1 MKISPFWAPWV
12 LAAALLGVAG
22 AAAAQPQPVPP
33 KVARELDQASYV
45 ELLRQWRAYM
55 DTHGETAVGLV
66 NLGMAYEYSGER
78 EAALQAAR
86 RAVKL
91 EPESPQA
98 LAYLGKLL
106 SIVEED
112 QESALATLLEC
123 RRLAPDYGF
132 GLTMLATVQLKLG
145 RLAQAQATFKTV
157 FEQHIISRPLQ
168 DYGYNLLVGLPQGA
182 VLVTAGDSD
191 TYAVLSLQAGLGFR
205 QDVAVLN
212 ISLLNVP
219 AYATAVFER
228 YPGIRPDYDIAN
240 HELTMAS
247 DGPTFL
253 DAALLRKIIQE
264 QKAPVFYS
272 VSVERSRYGYV
283 DQVVNEG
290 LAVRAAPK
298 GLSAG
303 EVAELMLEKYRLDSA
318 NDWTEPKALAPNE
331 VRLMGNYAVAMLVTA
346 EKEGVGGRLR
356 QRLLERAAA
365 IADFHELT
373 AMASRIAE
381 LRRR

>member
-1 MKISPFWAPWV
+1 MTKTFLTHCA
-12 LAAALLGVAG
+12 LAAALLVAAG
-22 AAAAQPQPVPP
+22 NAAAQPQPVPP
-33 KVARELDQASYV
+33 KAARELDQASYV
-45 ELLRQWRAYM
+45 ELFKQWRAYM

-86 RAVKL
+86 RAVNL
-91 EPESPQA
+91 EAESPQA

-106 SIVEED
+106 SIIEDD
-112 QESALATLLEC
+112 QEAALASLLEC

-145 RLAQAQATFKTV
+145 QLAQAQATFKTV
-157 FEQHIISRPLQ
+157 FDRNVISRPLQ

-219 AYATAVFER
+219 AYATAVFGR
-228 YPGIRPDYDIAN
+228 YPAIRPDYDIAK
-240 HELTMAS
+240 HVLALTS
-247 DGPTFL
+247 DGPTSL
-253 DAALLRKIIQE
+253 DAALLKTIIRE
-264 QKAPVFYS
+264 RKAPVYYS
-272 VSVERSRYGYV
+272 VAVDRDRYGYV
-283 DQVVNEG
+283 DKVVNEG
-290 LAVRAAPK
+290 LVVRAAPK
-298 GLSAG
+298 GLGAG

-318 NDWTEPKALAPNE
+318 TDWTQPKALAPNE
-331 VRLMGNYAVAMLVTA
+331 VRFMGNYAVAMLMTA
-346 EKEGVGGRLR
+346 QKEGVAGRLR
-356 QRLLERAAA
+356 ERLFERAAA